1 MDLEVG
7 PGHPVNPVWFGL
19 VWFVWFG
26 LVWFGLILNMVWF
39 NIE

>member
-19 VWFVWFG
+19 VWFGLVWFG
-26 LVWFGLILNMVWF
+26 LVWFGLILNNV
-39 NIE
+39 